1 MTVSQFILFTAAAVI
16 LIYIPV
22 AGKYFRLLN
31 TLLHEIG
38 HMLASLMSGGGIY
51 HVHLFRDTSGVAYT
65 TTSNR
70 FTSIFTTLAGYP
82 FASAAAFAAY
92 WASSQGYT
100 EWLYYALFTVLAVSL
115 LFWIRNWFGFFWIV
129 AFLAGTAAVY
139 RYAPETIGQK
149 YMYLITAV
157 LLVESVRSS
166 WVILYLSIVS
176 PLKAGDASAL
186 KRFTGISSR
195 LWGLV
200 FFVQALYFGVYLTG
214 KFLAG

>member
-1 MTVSQFILFTAAAVI
+1 MTGSQLIIYITAAFL

-38 HMLASLMSGGGIY
+38 HVLASFVSGGGIY

-70 FTSIFTTLAGYP
+70 LTSIITSLAGYP

-92 WASSQGYT
+92 WATINGYT
-100 EWLYYALFTVLAVSL
+100 EWLYYVLFIILAFSL
-115 LFWIRNWFGFFWIV
+115 LFWVRNWFGFFWII
-129 AFLAGTAAVY
+129 AFLAGTTAVY
-139 RYAPETIGQK
+139 RYAPDEILAM
-149 YMYLITAV
+149 YIYLITAV

-176 PLKAGDASAL
+176 PQKAGDATAL
-186 KRFTGISSR
+186 KKFTGISCR

-200 FFVQALYFGVYLTG
+200 FFLQALYFGVYLTG
-214 KFLAG
+214 KFLTG